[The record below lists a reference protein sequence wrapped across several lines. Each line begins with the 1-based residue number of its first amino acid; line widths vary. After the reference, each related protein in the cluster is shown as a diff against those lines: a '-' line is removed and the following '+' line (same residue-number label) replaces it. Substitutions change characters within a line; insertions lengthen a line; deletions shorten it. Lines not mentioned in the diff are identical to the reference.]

1 MTFTKLT
8 SDAVTMLRQYSGG
21 SATTSDIA
29 RPLAEIMVAARQQFR
44 TNDGEI
50 DWDGRSAEYRD
61 WLHDV
66 FLQAGIQDATAR
78 NRIQSAAR
86 YHVTEYRTKALLSKG
101 VSSPNGTLNDTDFVS
116 SAAERKRQLR
126 EQEQDR
132 TELLAGRRQPR
143 NAGEA
148 RLVLAA
154 AGELVDQLIAYLGT
168 EDARTK
174 GLAPAAVDYAVRL
187 SESVPLLAEKV
198 AEVVESAVE
207 RRRRREDESLERL
220 RKLSR

>member
-1 MTFTKLT
+1 
-8 SDAVTMLRQYSGG
+8 MLRQHSGG

-66 FLQAGIQDATAR
+66 FLQAGIQDATVR

-86 YHVTEYRTKALLSKG
+86 YHVTEYRARAMGRHGEASTGDDTA
-101 VSSPNGTLNDTDFVS
+101 SSS
-116 SAAERKRQLR
+116 AERKRRLR
-126 EQEQDR
+126 EKDQR
-132 TELLAGRRQPR
+132 RAELLSGKRAPE
-143 NAGEA
+143 NSIEA
-148 RLVLAA
+148 RASLITATDLVEQLVVYLSTQDAREAGLTTVTVEHAVKLSEDVPVLAA
-154 AGELVDQLIAYLGT
+154 
-168 EDARTK
+168 
-174 GLAPAAVDYAVRL
+174 
-187 SESVPLLAEKV
+187 KV
-198 AEVVESAVE
+198 AEVVEYAAE

-220 RKLSR
+220 RQLSK